1 MRRVLRGF
9 LLFLQCRPVQF
20 AIPLIAV
27 LALFPCCGGSP
38 FGPGGDDTPRVTI
51 TGTIASGASTR
62 RAVHGSSAQLDL
74 SDARRVLVFSFS
86 NYQLADI
93 VDGSFSV
100 RAETGTATAL
110 IFLGAG
116 DQYIGNLYAG
126 GLNVLPLSNLRDEE
140 NIVIDLETLTQDST
154 SVIPSHDP
162 IGDEIDISAEEV
174 ARLREMGAFF
184 ESLAQNIDA
193 DDDGVPDLLQGRRL
207 TLTSSFSVFG
217 GQWGQDDT
225 LPMVFD
231 TARMVEC
238 MNYSVRIEGP
248 IAMAVADPGTV
259 ALSGPA
265 GGEYDDIVTMRYV
278 AEMDCFITFFAR
290 PAEAQPDVPWG
301 SALLPF
307 AKGIYSFTLNG
318 SDHYN
323 LSYSSIDAKYHMVV
337 AIPTLHT
344 GTSGE
349 IVSVSLDYRLPDGTP
364 VDPATFITCL
374 QLQFGRNDDT
384 RVEIGSLYE
393 RVKTN
398 RTIEQLTSV
407 PVGESIQV
415 SALRSLSVNY
425 NDVLG
430 NEYNIIWR

>member
-51 TGTIASGASTR
+51 TGTIGVGPSVR
-62 RAVHGSSAQLDL
+62 RAGHGSSAQLDL
-74 SDARRVLVFSFS
+74 SDACRVLVFSFS
-86 NYQLADI
+86 DYQLADI

-100 RAETGTATAL
+100 RAENGTATAL

-116 DQYIGNLYAG
+116 DQYIGNLFAG

-140 NIVIDLETLTQDST
+140 NVVIDLANLTQDST

-162 IGDEIDISAEEV
+162 IGDEIDITPEEV
-174 ARLREMGAFF
+174 ARLRELGAFF
-184 ESLAQNIDA
+184 DALAQNIDA
-193 DDDGVPDLLQGRRL
+193 DGDGVPDLLQGRRL
-207 TLTSSFSVFG
+207 TLTSSFSVYG
-217 GQWGQDDT
+217 GQWG
-225 LPMVFD
+225 
-231 TARMVEC
+231 R
-238 MNYSVRIEGP
+238 G
-248 IAMAVADPGTV
+248 
-259 ALSGPA
+259 
-265 GGEYDDIVTMRYV
+265 
-278 AEMDCFITFFAR
+278 
-290 PAEAQPDVPWG
+290 DVP
-301 SALLPF
+301 PV
-307 AKGIYSFTLNG
+307 
-318 SDHYN
+318 
-323 LSYSSIDAKYHMVV
+323 VV

-344 GTSGE
+344 DLNGE
-349 IVSVSLDYRLPDGTP
+349 ITTVSLEYRSPDGTP

-374 QLQFGRNDDT
+374 QLQLSRFDDT

-415 SALRSLSVNY
+415 SSLRSLSVNY

-430 NEYNIIWR
+430 NEYSIIWH